1 MNENKSNLI
10 VDDSDSD
17 ATNYNLTREMKAFLV
32 SNPVGF
38 FKRICQS
45 LEATTLWGL
54 MVDKK

>member
-17 ATNYNLTREMKAFLV
+17 ATNYKLTTEMKAFLV

-38 FKRICQS
+38 YKRICQS
-45 LEATTLWGL
+45 LEATTL
-54 MVDKK
+54 